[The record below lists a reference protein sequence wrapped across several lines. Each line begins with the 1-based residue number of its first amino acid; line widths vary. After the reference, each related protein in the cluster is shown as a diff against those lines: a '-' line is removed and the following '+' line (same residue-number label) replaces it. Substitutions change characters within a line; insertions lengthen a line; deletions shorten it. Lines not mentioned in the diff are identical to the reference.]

1 MAVNNGFPSRG
12 LIMSQKII
20 IDTDPGIDDTMAI
33 FFALNSP
40 EIDVLGLTT
49 VYGNTSTEKGTIN
62 ALRILEV
69 ASRTDVPVYAGAIK
83 PLESEYTGK
92 GEFVHGHDGQGNTN
106 LEPPK
111 TKTGTGTAVDFL
123 EKAIN
128 ENPGEVTL
136 VPIGPLTN
144 IAQLLLNN
152 PKIAKDIKEIIL
164 MGGNALSQGNASPS
178 AEANIRNDPEAAD
191 IVFSADCEI
200 SMVGLDVT
208 NQVFMDKEHIDKI
221 INFDSPQTK
230 HLKKIF
236 PFYVDF
242 LSKFFD
248 KEGMATHDSSA
259 IAYLIDRNLFKTIQY
274 PIVVET
280 LGISRGKTWMGTGMD
295 QLDHNPWENRRNVNI
310 CIEVDEEQVIDLII
324 ERVAS

>member
-1 MAVNNGFPSRG
+1 
-12 LIMSQKII
+12 MSQKII

-49 VYGNTSTEKGTIN
+49 VYGNTSTDQGTIN
-62 ALRILEV
+62 ALRILEI
-69 ASRTDVPVYAGAIK
+69 ALRTDIPVYAGADK

-106 LEPPK
+106 LKAPSIKAE
-111 TKTGTGTAVDFL
+111 TGSAIDFL
-123 EKAIN
+123 ENTIR
-128 ENPGEVTL
+128 ENPGEVIL

-144 IAQLLLNN
+144 IAELLIKN
-152 PKIAKDIKEIIL
+152 PEIAKDIKEIIL

-208 NQVFMDKEHIDKI
+208 NQVFMDKKHIDKI
-221 INFDSPQTK
+221 VNFDSPQSN

-242 LSKFFD
+242 LTEFFS
-248 KEGMATHDSSA
+248 KEGMPTHDSSA
-259 IAYLIDRNLFKTIQY
+259 IAYIIDKTLFETIQY

-295 QLDHNPWENRRNVNI
+295 ETNNNPWEKRRDVNI
-310 CIEVDEEQVIDLII
+310 CIEVNVQKVIDLII

>member
-1 MAVNNGFPSRG
+1 MAIINYFSSWGAT
-12 LIMSQKII
+12 IKQKII

-33 FFALNSP
+33 FLSLNSP
-40 EIDVLGLTT
+40 ELDLLGLTT
-49 VYGNTSTEKGTIN
+49 VYGNTSTDQGTIN
-62 ALRILEV
+62 ALRILEIS
-69 ASRTDVPVYAGAIK
+69 SRQDIPVFGGADK
-83 PLESEYTGK
+83 PLKTQYTGK
-92 GEFVHGHDGQGNTN
+92 GQFVHGHDGQGNTN
-106 LEPPK
+106 LDPPS
-111 TKTGTGTAVDFL
+111 TKAESGSAVDFL
-123 EKAIN
+123 EKIIK
-128 ENPGEVTL
+128 ENPGEIIL

-144 IAQLLLNN
+144 IAELLLKN
-152 PKIAKDIKEIIL
+152 PKIAKDIKEIVL

-191 IVFSADCEI
+191 IVFAADCEI

-208 NQVFMDKEHIDKI
+208 NQVFMGKEDIEKI
-221 INFDSPQTK
+221 VNFDSPQTK

-242 LSKFFD
+242 LTQFFD

-310 CIEVDEEQVIDLII
+310 CIEVDEEKVIDLII

>member
-1 MAVNNGFPSRG
+1 MK
-12 LIMSQKII
+12 QKIV

-40 EIDVLGLTT
+40 EVDLLGLTT
-49 VYGNTSTEKGTIN
+49 VYGNTSTDQGTIN
-62 ALRILEV
+62 ALRILEI
-69 ASRTDVPVYAGAIK
+69 ASRADIPVYAGADK

-106 LEPPK
+106 LEPPSIK
-111 TKTGTGTAVDFL
+111 AATGVAVDFL
-123 EKAIN
+123 EKTILD
-128 ENPGEVTL
+128 NPGEVIL

-144 IAQLLLNN
+144 IAKLLIKN
-152 PKIAKDIKEIIL
+152 PEIAKDIKEIIL

-191 IVFSADCEI
+191 IVFSTNCEI

-208 NQVFMDKEHIDKI
+208 NKVFMDKKHIDKI
-221 INFDSPQTK
+221 VSFDSPEAN

-242 LSKFFD
+242 LSKFFS
-248 KEGMATHDSSA
+248 KEGMPTHDSSA
-259 IAYLIDRNLFKTIQY
+259 IAYLIDKTLFKTIQH

-295 QLDHNPWENRRNVNI
+295 KTDNNPWKKRRDVNI
-310 CIEVDEEQVIDLII
+310 CIEVNVEKVIDLII